1 MSLANRL
8 TNAWNAFINRDLAQR
23 FTDGYSSAINPDR
36 VVLTGVNESTIIAPI
51 INRIAMDVATI
62 DIKHVRLD
70 SEGRYKETLKSGLE
84 NCLECSANLDQTG
97 RAFIQDIVITML
109 DDGVAAVVPTDT
121 DVDPNIYDS
130 FEIESLRVG
139 KIKEWFPS
147 KVRVE
152 LYNERT
158 GMKEEILMN
167 KKAIAIIPNPLY
179 SVMNERNSTQQ
190 RLVRKL
196 ALIDQLDAKNS
207 GNKLDLIIQLP
218 FVVKGAAKKQQ
229 AEDRR
234 LSIEQQLANSKYGI
248 AYTDGTE
255 RITQLNRPV
264 ENNLQAQ
271 VEYLTNLLY
280 TQLGVTN
287 DILNGTAS
295 EDVMTNY
302 YSRTIEP
309 ILNAIVE
316 EMRRKFLTKTA
327 RTQGQ
332 SIKYFRDPFKLVPVG
347 KLADIADKFTR
358 NEIMSSNEFRS
369 KIGLN
374 PSDQP
379 GADELRNK
387 NLNQPEGEP
396 LYEDYPQLDYT
407 ISEEDNQNET

>member
-8 TNAWNAFINRDLAQR
+8 TNAWNAFINRDLTQR

-51 INRIAMDVATI
+51 INRIAMDVASI

-121 DVDPNIYDS
+121 DVDPNVYDS

-309 ILNAIVE
+309 ILNAIAE